1 MALATGLQSLAFYVL
16 ACTPCYQV
24 ATMRQEKKKAKRDLR
39 ARAILEKERPDMY
52 MHPLPQQTN
61 VFWSEEIN
69 LGPTFNKAGAASEK
83 SRALLGNSSK
93 DSISASTARIGT
105 SGSGPNV
112 FDSSSETALDSVADS
127 ESNHK
132 KTRYERIEEEIWGH
146 ELLGKVGD
154 AVSNVGKNVSHAS
167 KKMSV
172 ALGIDKNE
180 TVDKSDDDDIRMPNN
195 PPVNEYHPPIV
206 TNRPTKRAYQWML
219 QPPPPAKF
227 MDGRSTV
234 SRAPSTASVGTVGT
248 NGSRSTHRRNKGS
261 SPKSRDPRKTSPP
274 STPTPASMSEADL
287 INSVLGQPKSRA
299 ELIKRPETADS
310 GSSSDI
316 EVVKQRRRTVRSNT
330 AKGMDTGGVSGNATP
345 EHRRRN
351 LSHSSSVQRTP
362 RHERDAAKSYEPTT
376 PMTMSSTAPVLPHV
390 VV

>member
-39 ARAILEKERPDMY
+39 ARAILEKERPDVY

-69 LGPTFNKAGAASEK
+69 LGPNLNKGAASPEK
-83 SRALLGNSSK
+83 SRGLLGNSSK
-93 DSISASTARIGT
+93 DSISASTARLGT
-105 SGSGPNV
+105 GGSAPNV

-154 AVSNVGKNVSHAS
+154 AVSNVGKNVSHAG

-172 ALGIDKNE
+172 ALGIDKTENF
-180 TVDKSDDDDIRMPNN
+180 DKNDDDDFRMPNN

-234 SRAPSTASVGTVGT
+234 SRAPSTASVGT
-248 NGSRSTHRRNKGS
+248 NSSRSTRRRTKAS
-261 SPKSRDPRKTSPP
+261 SPKPKDKLSTSPP
-274 STPTPASMSEADL
+274 STPTHANMSEADL
-287 INSVLGQPKSRA
+287 INTVLGQPKSRA
-299 ELIKRPETADS
+299 ELINRPETAES
-310 GSSSDI
+310 GSSSDN
-316 EVVKQRRRTVRSNT
+316 EVVKQRRRLVRSNT
-330 AKGMDTGGVSGNATP
+330 AKGMDAHKARDDSPCHT
-345 EHRRRN
+345 RRR
-351 LSHSSSVQRTP
+351 SSRSPSFTRGSCDDRGSP
-362 RHERDAAKSYEPTT
+362 KSYESPT
-376 PMTMSSTAPVLPHV
+376 PMTMATATPVLPHV